1 MDLLQTLGEIGL
13 GSRLKR
19 ISDLLMKETQLL
31 YKNQNI
37 DFDPY
42 LFPAFNSIIKL
53 KKTTNTEIRE
63 LLHISQP
70 AVTQI
75 LNKLFKKELIK
86 LKIDEQDKR
95 KKWITLSSKGETLYS
110 EIQPLWN
117 ILDKTVKQY
126 TVFPADSLLEH
137 LNYFEEKIKN
147 GEFMKTIEAQIK
159 TELEISIVAHKEEY
173 APAFYD
179 LNIEWLQTYFY
190 VEEFD
195 KEVLSKPQQY
205 IIEPGGHIFYAIQGS
220 EILGTVALMKE
231 NEKSFELTK
240 MAVAPNQRGKK
251 IGQKLM
257 QYCIDFARENDF
269 DKLFLYSNTKLENA
283 IYIYRKFGFI
293 EIPVEKDS
301 PYDRS
306 DIKMV
311 LDLINYDNKI

>member
-195 KEVLSKPQQY
+195 KEVLSKAQQY
-205 IIEPGGHIFYAIQGS
+205 IIEPGGHIFYAIQGG

-301 PYDRS
+301 PYNRS

-311 LDLINYDNKI
+311 LDFINYDNKI

>member
-19 ISDLLMKETQLL
+19 ISDLLMKEIQLL
-31 YKNQNI
+31 YKSQNI

-42 LFPAFNSIIKL
+42 LFPTFNTILKL

-63 LLHISQP
+63 LLLITQP
-70 AVTQI
+70 AVTQS
-75 LNKLFKKELIK
+75 LNKLFKNELIK

-95 KKWITLSSKGETLYS
+95 KKWITLSNKGENLFTEL
-110 EIQPLWN
+110 QPLWK

-147 GEFMKTIEAQIK
+147 GDFMKTIEEQIK
-159 TELEISIVAHKEEY
+159 TELEINVFAHKEEY

-205 IIEPGGHIFYAIQGS
+205 IIDPGGHIFYAKQGDA
-220 EILGTVALMKE
+220 ILGTVALMKE

-257 QYCIDFARENDF
+257 QYCIDFAKENNF
-269 DKLFLYSNTKLENA
+269 DRLFLYSNTKLENA
-283 IYIYRKFGFI
+283 IYIYRKYGFI
-293 EIPVEKDS
+293 EVPVEKDS
-301 PYDRS
+301 PYNRS
-306 DIKMV
+306 NIKME
-311 LDLINYDNKI
+311 LLIIT

>member
-31 YKNQNI
+31 YRNQNI

-42 LFPAFNSIIKL
+42 LFPAFNTIIKL

-86 LKIDEQDKR
+86 LKIDELDKR

-117 ILDKTVKQY
+117 ILDKTVKKY

-147 GEFMKTIEAQIK
+147 GDFMKTIQEQIK
-159 TELEISIVAHKEEY
+159 TELEISIVAHKKEY

-205 IIEPGGHIFYAIQGS
+205 IIEPGGHIFYAIQGD
-220 EILGTVALMKE
+220 EILGTVALMKD

-240 MAVAPNQRGKK
+240 MAVAPNQRDKK

-257 QYCIDFARENDF
+257 QYSIDFAKENNF

-311 LDLINYDNKI
+311 LELIMINKN